1 MLNKDEFSPPTP
13 KLAQTG
19 QTVQAVYVP
28 SELQLI
34 LRLSKTGVSALLH
47 SGALRSIRV
56 GRKWLIPASALNE
69 FLQRRTP

>member
-1 MLNKDEFSPPTP
+1 MNRDKFSPPTP
-13 KLAQTG
+13 KLAQID

-28 SELQLI
+28 SELQTI
-34 LRLSKTGVSALLH
+34 LRLSRTGIAALLH
-47 SGALRSIRV
+47 SGELRAIRV